1 MDPIRKAPTGRDI
14 PAQGNAIVIPHI
26 FLESQL
32 GVRRQSPW
40 ARQRPGTATPLFPSA
55 QNHTRH
61 DAKAVSTSYTRKLAS
76 DSATALQVNSP
87 LFFASQRAEVPVF
100 SAVIDVRHNEGNAL
114 GWYISPRWGFSD
126 NV

>member
-1 MDPIRKAPTGRDI
+1 MPQR
-14 PAQGNAIVIPHI
+14 GNTIIVWGIALVIPHI

-55 QNHTRH
+55 QNYTRH

-76 DSATALQVNSP
+76 DSATALQVNNLHIRPTTHSDIYSGPTSP
-87 LFFASQRAEVPVF
+87 RWVAVTIPRSVF
-100 SAVIDVRHNEGNAL
+100 SAAVTR
-114 GWYISPRWGFSD
+114 
-126 NV
+126 